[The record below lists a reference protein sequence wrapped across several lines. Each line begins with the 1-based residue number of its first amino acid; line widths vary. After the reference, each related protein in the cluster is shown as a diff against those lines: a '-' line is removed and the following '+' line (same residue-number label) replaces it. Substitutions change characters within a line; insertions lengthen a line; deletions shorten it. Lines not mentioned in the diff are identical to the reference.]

1 MGHGY
6 RFSVWVS
13 DPVPQCGQRK
23 EKVVLRVQGA
33 LRPHIPEVR
42 VHGSKVAEDLN
53 LCVCTYVCVL
63 VFTLGG
69 FFGLCAWEAEWICVC
84 FRSVNQV

>member
-1 MGHGY
+1 M
-6 RFSVWVS
+6 WVS
-13 DPVPQCGQRK
+13 ALVLRCGQRK
-23 EKVVLRVQGA
+23 EKVVLRVQGE

-42 VHGSKVAEDLN
+42 VHGLKVTEDVN

-69 FFGLCAWEAEWICVC
+69 FFGSCAWEAEWICVSEMSIK
-84 FRSVNQV
+84 FEMHL